1 MQLPG
6 ICNHLRRFFNLGQI
20 SLFSSKQE
28 PLQTDQE
35 RRPSEVGYEVG
46 YLSLPFRRPRRPA
59 PPRRAAPP
67 EAKIWGGV

>member
-35 RRPSEVGYEVG
+35 RQERDAAWSIGCYQDEYIVQPYEYIYVV
-46 YLSLPFRRPRRPA
+46 LCT
-59 PPRRAAPP
+59 
-67 EAKIWGGV
+67 